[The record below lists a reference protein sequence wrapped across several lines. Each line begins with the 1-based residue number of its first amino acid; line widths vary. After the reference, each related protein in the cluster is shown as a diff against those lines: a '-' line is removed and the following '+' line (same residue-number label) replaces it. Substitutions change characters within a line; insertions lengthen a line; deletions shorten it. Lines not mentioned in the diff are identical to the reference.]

1 VASPNQPLEIMADNP
16 AGLARVNSRDLNAG
30 FVTMFTQGQFSNAVN
45 SKAPSNAFGGAAPY
59 GAFVT
64 PIGSSRFKLGFSA
77 TPESSI
83 GATWHY
89 VDAPGGL
96 GGTSYGPQ
104 RNQSWILAFRFAG
117 GIGFAV
123 NSKLSIGFTLGAV
136 WNSNTLQTPYVFQ
149 SQPVLQG
156 FKTLIDLH
164 TTGVAPDGS
173 VGLLFTPTSTF
184 KIGLSYKTRT
194 VIHSHGDLSGHAY
207 AGHAP
212 AGAGNRFA
220 PRRGAQRNRSLV
232 SADRRPDQ
240 QKDHRL

>member
-1 VASPNQPLEIMADNP
+1 MGGAVVASPNQPLEIMADNP

-77 TPESSI
+77 TPESSM

-104 RNQSWILAFRFAG
+104 RNQSSILAFRFAG

-164 TTGVAPDGS
+164 TIAPDGS
-173 VGLLFTPTSTF
+173 IGLLFTPTSTF

-220 PRRGAQRNRSLV
+220 PRRGAQ
-232 SADRRPDQ
+232 
-240 QKDHRL
+240 